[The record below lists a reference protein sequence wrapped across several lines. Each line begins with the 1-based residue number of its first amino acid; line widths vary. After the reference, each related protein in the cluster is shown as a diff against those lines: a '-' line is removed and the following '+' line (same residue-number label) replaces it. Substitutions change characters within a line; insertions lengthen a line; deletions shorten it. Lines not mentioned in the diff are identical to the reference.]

1 MRLRHNFL
9 PSIFTVLNMFSGL
22 MAVLQIIQ
30 GHYITA
36 VLLIILAM
44 VFDSL
49 DGFVARLTHQA
60 SDFGIEFD
68 SLADL
73 ISFCLVPSLLLH
85 ELYVADQGLWG
96 GIISF
101 MPLLFGAVRL
111 ARFNLTATTDKK
123 SYFIGMP
130 VPANALTISSY
141 VWFNYR
147 LFGNYGDAK
156 LILPLSVVLAFLM
169 VSRIR
174 FAARLKI
181 SFRHD
186 FLTSLRSALAIL
198 VFLTSII
205 FNAYVIFPIMLIL
218 ISMHIIQWLI
228 GYEQPRIRLAR
239 RRIR

>member
-1 MRLRHNFL
+1 MSLRRNFL

-36 VLLIILAM
+36 VLLIIIAM

-73 ISFCLVPSLLLH
+73 ISFCLVPSLLIN
-85 ELYVADQGLWG
+85 ELYVAELGIWG
-96 GIISF
+96 GLISF

-130 VPANALTISSY
+130 VPANALTIGSY
-141 VWFNYR
+141 VWFNYKV
-147 LFGNYGDAK
+147 FGNYGDAK

-169 VSRIR
+169 VSRVR
-174 FAARLKI
+174 FPAKLSL
-181 SFRHD
+181 SFRRD
-186 FLTSLRSALAIL
+186 LFTSIRSSLAIL

-218 ISMHIIQWLI
+218 IGIHIVQWLI

-239 RRIR
+239 RRVR